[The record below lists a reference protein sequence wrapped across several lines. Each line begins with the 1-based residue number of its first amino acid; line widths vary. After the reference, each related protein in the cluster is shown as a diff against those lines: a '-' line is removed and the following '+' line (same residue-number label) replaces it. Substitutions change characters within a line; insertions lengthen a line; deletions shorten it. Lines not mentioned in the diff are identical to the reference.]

1 MNSLQTSVDD
11 GASTVGAC
19 TSHADRCGAGTGL
32 FLRVRECKL
41 VLLAGRGT
49 KGCFYAPP
57 YVDQGRGVAMELMT
71 RADRKSQVRK
81 CLGFSTA
88 DFCLRQQVYILQF
101 SS

>member
-1 MNSLQTSVDD
+1 MAEEARVPSMCLVCGAVVCSQSYCCQTSVDD

-41 VLLAGRGT
+41 VLLAGRGS

-57 YVDQGRGVAMELMT
+57 YVDQGRYLQWKL
-71 RADRKSQVRK
+71 DR
-81 CLGFSTA
+81 
-88 DFCLRQQVYILQF
+88 LRYFMGEVF
-101 SS
+101 A